1 MTRILTLCVLG
12 VCWVQAPA
20 QGQTTSTYN
29 VSVAIGLV
37 AVYEPV
43 TCSISATTTT
53 INFPRTTSPRSGTYT
68 TVNAST
74 VGTVT
79 VTGENVRSISITS
92 SHPNYLVAGFM
103 ENSDGDQ
110 IPYTTLPY
118 SCQGRC
124 SGSTIAADATCT
136 CSYSGQARVPVQTPA
151 GSYTGTSTLTATCT
165 Q

>member
-12 VCWVQAPA
+12 VCWVQGPVM
-20 QGQTTSTYN
+20 GQTEDDYS
-29 VSVAIGLV
+29 VSVTIGLD
-37 AVYEPV
+37 AVIDPV
-43 TCSISATTTT
+43 TCTISASTTT

-68 TVNAST
+68 TVDAST

-79 VTGENVRSISITS
+79 ITGTNVTSISITS
-92 SHPNYLVAGFM
+92 SHPSYLVAGFM
-103 ENSDGDQ
+103 ENTDGDQ

-124 SGSTIAADATCT
+124 SGSTIVASATCT

-151 GSYTGTSTLTATCT
+151 GNYTGTSTLTATCT